1 MTPLLTLVASL
12 LQPGLSPEAPA
23 DGEVAT
29 YAGTYVVKSGA
40 AAVQADIDAAIET
53 ASQQFPAIA
62 RGIAKDRLAFAAT
75 FCQQYEI
82 EATPDSWTNQCDA
95 MPVLSRP
102 IDSSTQF
109 WISDKGE
116 SIPTTI
122 TRKGDVIRLNLK
134 GETGTRTNTFKFSGD
149 EMVLHV
155 AIASDSLDS
164 PMTWSIRYALQK

>member
-1 MTPLLTLVASL
+1 MTPLLTLFASL
-12 LQPGLSPEAPA
+12 LQPGPLHHAQA
-23 DGEVAT
+23 DAQVAT

-40 AAVQADIDAAIET
+40 AAVQADIDAAVE
-53 ASQQFPAIA
+53 AAALQFPAIA

-95 MPVLSRP
+95 MPTLSRP
-102 IDSSTQF
+102 IDGSTQY

-122 TRKGDVIRLNLK
+122 TRKGDVIRLHLK
-134 GETGTRTNTFKFSGD
+134 GETGSRTNTFKFSGD

-155 AIASDSLDS
+155 AVSSDSLDS
-164 PMTWSIRYALQK
+164 PMTWSIRYTLK